1 MSANQRIE
9 ETLKLVA
16 KLQFLDEKEIMFVAG
31 TVAALSAAKKRSDIK
46 TRIGEDDEES
56 KTLSNALS

>member
-46 TRIGEDDEES
+46 ACIGEDDEES